1 MIYIV
6 CKIAKMYMSS
16 RGSSYLLK
24 YSRTWSANAE
34 FSSFIIFSKQVLLYE
49 ATPNSKPP
57 VKDARI

>member
-1 MIYIV
+1 
-6 CKIAKMYMSS
+6 MYMSS